1 MAEYTLASLA
11 KFLTAAA
18 DEGEKSD
25 EDALKKAC
33 EMIRDEAKR
42 VIGTYDYGWPPLA
55 PATIPDR
62 TRLGY
67 APDEPLLRTGE
78 LREAGKLGEVFTDD
92 PIAAFLVRDQHD
104 SATVISGSGGGD
116 DGA

>member
-25 EDALKKAC
+25 EDALKKAR
-33 EMIRDEAKR
+33 EMIRDETKR
-42 VIGTYDYGWPPLA
+42 VIGTYDYGWLLLA
-55 PATIPDR
+55 PATIADR

-78 LREAGKLGEVFTDD
+78 LRDLIKYDIIEPGELGEVFTDD
-92 PIAAFLVRDQHD
+92 PIAAFLE
-104 SATVISGSGGGD
+104 
-116 DGA
+116 